1 MNGGT
6 ILSAVGGWTLPDGWV
21 LQSTGDFNGDGK
33 KDLLWRQ
40 TGTGII
46 SIWLM
51 NGGTILSISSGW
63 SAPTDWL
70 VRGCGDFDGDGKA
83 DILWQ
88 QSGTGAGSVWRMNG
102 GSVLSISGGW
112 SIPTD
117 WQFQA
122 LGDYNGDGKADI
134 LWRQNGSGQISL
146 WMMNGGAVQSF
157 AGGWSAPT
165 DWGTQTPGPNRVTL
179 AWQDNS
185 TTETGFRVERS
196 RDGSTNWT
204 EVGTT
209 GSNVAI
215 FQDAGLPPYSTYF
228 YRVRAYNGT
237 DTSPYS
243 NATSATTP

>member
-1 MNGGT
+1 LCLFSGLYGPQAPAADFDGDGKHDIFWRQNGSGAMTIWRMNGGS
-6 ILSAVGGWTLPDGWV
+6 ILSFDGGYSAPTSWPV
-21 LQSTGDFNGDGK
+21 LGTDDFNGDGK
-33 KDLLWRQ
+33 SDVLMRQ
-40 TGTGII
+40 DGTGLI

-51 NGGTILSISSGW
+51 NGGAVQSVVGGW
-63 SAPTDWL
+63 SVPTDWL
-70 VRGCGDFDGDGKA
+70 IHGTGDF
-83 DILWQ
+83 
-88 QSGTGAGSVWRMNG
+88 
-102 GSVLSISGGW
+102 
-112 SIPTD
+112 
-117 WQFQA
+117 
-122 LGDYNGDGKADI
+122 NGDGKADI
-134 LWRQNGSGQISL
+134 LWRQNGTGQISL

-165 DWGTQTPGPNRVTL
+165 DWGTQTPGPNRITL